1 MHLLMPD
8 HPNAG
13 RVFFT
18 VVSDPI
24 DDESLECE
32 DVGIAY
38 VDLIQLM
45 RDGNDKVDE
54 DIDVFDL
61 LGSDSEVI
69 GSLTVSVEAL
79 DALRSLY
86 QEG

>member
-18 VVSDPI
+18 VVSDPV
-24 DDESLECE
+24 DDDTAECE

-38 VDLIQLM
+38 VDLIQLLK
-45 RDGNDKVDE
+45 DGKDKIDE

-61 LGSDSEVI
+61 IGSDSEVI
-69 GSLTVSVEAL
+69 GALTVSVEAYS
-79 DALRSLY
+79 ALASLY
-86 QEG
+86 QDE

>member
-18 VVSDPI
+18 VVTDPV
-24 DDESLECE
+24 DDEDQECE
-32 DVGIAY
+32 EVGIAY
-38 VDLIQLM
+38 VDLIQLLK
-45 RDGNDKVDE
+45 DGKDKHDE

-61 LGSDSEVI
+61 VGNESEVI
-69 GSLTVSVEAL
+69 GALTVSVEAYE
-79 DALRSLY
+79 ALASLY
-86 QEG
+86 QEE